1 MSHSASH
8 PYFLRALQR
17 CCAVALA
24 ICLTAC
30 ASAPTPD
37 LALQRFEAAYRA
49 GSEKF
54 AAGELAQAAAA
65 FAQAERVAALYD
77 RRNLRTKALFAI
89 GAVAATREQD
99 LAAQQAYA
107 MALGEALELADGH
120 SAAVA
125 RAGLADAAR
134 RTGDLAGA
142 LQDYELAL
150 VPDALA
156 PGSDERLQARL
167 GRALVWSASGQAQA
181 ALGELQALEAQAR
194 AAASPVL
201 ASVLA
206 NQAALLRD
214 GGELAA
220 ATAKAEQAL
229 ALDRRRASPFAL
241 AADLELLATLYRQ
254 SGRNAEAQASL
265 ERALRIVQATGQ
277 SRVVE
282 RLQRL
287 LR

>member
-1 MSHSASH
+1 MSHFLL
-8 PYFLRALQR
+8 PPFLLRALQR

-24 ICLTAC
+24 ALLTAC
-30 ASAPTPD
+30 ASGPAPD
-37 LALQRFEAAYRA
+37 LPLQRFDAAYRA

-54 AAGELAQAAAA
+54 AAGELAPAAAA

-99 LAAQQAYA
+99 PAAQQAYTL
-107 MALGEALELADGH
+107 ALTEAQGLSDAYSE
-120 SAAVA
+120 AVA

-134 RTGDLAGA
+134 RAGDLPGA
-142 LQDYELAL
+142 LQQYDLAL
-150 VPDALA
+150 GSDALA
-156 PGSDERLQARL
+156 PGSAERLQVRM
-167 GRALVWSASGQAQA
+167 GRALVWSASGQAA
-181 ALGELQALEAQAR
+181 AARGELQALEAAAR

-214 GGELAA
+214 GGELPA
-220 ATAKAEQAL
+220 ATAKAEEAL
-229 ALDRRRASPFAL
+229 ALDRRQASPFAL

-277 SRVVE
+277 SRAME